1 MLEDFEG
8 ALTEVEALGM
18 VKLCAAITLT
28 TITLTMEMQGR
39 LLSRMAGKSGW
50 ESCYSWMT

>member
-18 VKLCAAITLT
+18 VKLCAA
-28 TITLTMEMQGR
+28 ITLTMEMQGR